1 MSPISIALTGP
12 PCVPRVAG
20 TDENE
25 VMAVGFIRPA
35 ATVYAV
41 VRPGAD
47 DERQWAKLD
56 AAQRAAFRRA
66 VAVLIADLKAGEGF
80 SPELRVHKL
89 VNTEIWS
96 LTWAT
101 DGRALFRFGAEITP
115 GQTHIIWEAIGT
127 HAETYGRVK

>member
-1 MSPISIALTGP
+1 MPTYESL
-12 PCVPRVAG
+12 
-20 TDENE
+20 
-25 VMAVGFIRPA
+25 A
-35 ATVYAV
+35 AFQ
-41 VRPGAD
+41 
-47 DERQWAKLD
+47 RQWAKLD

-66 VAVLIADLKAGEGF
+66 VAVFIADLKAGEGF

-89 VNTEIWS
+89 VDTEIWS
-96 LTWAT
+96 LTWAK